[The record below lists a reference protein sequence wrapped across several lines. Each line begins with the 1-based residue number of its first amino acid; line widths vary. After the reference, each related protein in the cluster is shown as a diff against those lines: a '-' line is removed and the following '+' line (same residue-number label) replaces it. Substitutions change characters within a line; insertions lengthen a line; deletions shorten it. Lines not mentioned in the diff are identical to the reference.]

1 MKPEISGF
9 AGPVLTP
16 SDEGYDEARRIWNGA
31 IDRMPGLIAR
41 CTGTADV
48 LAAVRFARERGL
60 LVAIRGGGHNV
71 AGTALCDGGLV
82 VDLSLMR
89 AVHVDPARRVARAQA
104 GALWG
109 DFDHETLAFQL
120 ATTGGIVTHTGI
132 AGLTLGG
139 GIGWLMRKHGLTAD
153 NLLSA
158 DIVTAHAEFRRAGE
172 DDDPELLWALR
183 GGGGNF
189 GVVTSFRYRL
199 HPIGR
204 QVLAGPVFW
213 DMAETPGV
221 LRMYRD
227 LVSAAPDELTTVV
240 SLRKAAPLPV
250 IPVELHGR
258 KVCAVIVC
266 WAGDSGAGERFLRQL
281 RSYGSPLLDLIAPRP
296 YAALQSMFNPT
307 VPHGWHYYWKST
319 ELDALKDDAI
329 DVIAEHALRIDSPRS
344 FALIFQLGG
353 AVGRVPEDA
362 TAYSHRQAAHNLNI
376 NGVCLP
382 DEGVSVAARERA
394 WTRDFFAAMEPHQS
408 GVYVNFL
415 GDEGI
420 ERVRSAY
427 GERTFGRLVAL
438 KTRYDPDN
446 FFRVNQNIPPG
457 AGTSP

>member
-1 MKPEISGF
+1 MTAEISGF

-16 SDEGYDEARRIWNGA
+16 GDEGYDEARRIWNGA
-31 IDRMPGLIAR
+31 IDRRPGLIAR
-41 CTGTADV
+41 CTGAADV
-48 LAAVRFARERGL
+48 LAAIRFARERGL

-71 AGTALCDGGLV
+71 AGTALCDAGLV
-82 VDLSLMR
+82 LDLSLMR
-89 AVHVDPARRVARAQA
+89 AVHVDPTRRVAQAQP

-153 NLLSA
+153 NLLTA
-158 DIVTAHAEFRRAGE
+158 DVITADAELRRAGE
-172 DDDPELLWALR
+172 EDDPELLWALR

-199 HPIGR
+199 HPIQR

-213 DMAETPGV
+213 DMADTPDV
-221 LRMYRD
+221 LRIYRD
-227 LVSAAPDELTTVV
+227 LISAAPDELTTIV
-240 SLRKAAPLPV
+240 SLRKVAPLPV
-250 IPVELHGR
+250 IPVQLHGR

-266 WAGDSGAGERFLRQL
+266 WAGDLDAGERLLRPL

-296 YAALQSMFNPT
+296 YAALQGMFDPT

-319 ELDALKDDAI
+319 ELGGLKDDAI

-353 AVGRVPEDA
+353 AVSRVAEDA

-376 NGVCLP
+376 NGAWLP
-382 DEGVSVAARERA
+382 DEGEAVGERERA
-394 WTRDFFAAMEPHQS
+394 WTRGFFAAMEPHQS

-415 GDEGI
+415 GDEGL
-420 ERVRSAY
+420 ERVRHAY
-427 GERTFGRLVAL
+427 GERTFRRLVAL

-446 FFRVNQNIPPG
+446 FFRLNQNIPPT